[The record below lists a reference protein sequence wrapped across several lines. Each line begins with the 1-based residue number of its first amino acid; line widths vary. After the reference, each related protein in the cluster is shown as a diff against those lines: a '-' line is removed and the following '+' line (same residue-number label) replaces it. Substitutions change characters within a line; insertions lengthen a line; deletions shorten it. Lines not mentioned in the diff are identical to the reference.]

1 MNTQS
6 NKPVTVAV
14 LRSGLLPDSV
24 LNELQ
29 HWGLPVSFGQEGKVP
44 TLDTMEEII
53 ECIRDAIE
61 ADVTV
66 KLRDTDLDVLSLYL
80 KQHFQGHLV
89 LLDLDTNKTK
99 RAACT
104 YAVLPSGRYVIP
116 WTAEY
121 IGDVITDPKSYLRD
135 IHGKHVVFDDVEE
148 LFFGGRK
155 AFISA
160 RPVQATEES

>member
-6 NKPVTVAV
+6 NKPITLAV

-24 LNELQ
+24 LSELQ
-29 HWGLPVSFGQEGKVP
+29 HWGLPVNFAQEGKIPVLA
-44 TLDTMEEII
+44 TAEEVV
-53 ECIRDAIE
+53 ECIREAVE

-66 KLRDTDLDVLSLYL
+66 KLRDTDLDVLSTYL
-80 KQHFQGHLV
+80 KRHFEGHLV

-104 YAVLPSGRYVIP
+104 YAVLPNGRYVIP

-121 IGDVITDPKSYLRD
+121 IGDVLTDPKSYLRD
-135 IHGKHVVFDDVEE
+135 VRGKHVTFDDVEE

-155 AFISA
+155 AFVSA
-160 RPVQATEES
+160 RPTPTEES